1 MSAYLNRRRAI
12 VVLAALGAIA
22 CDFRLTNPAGP
33 SVTIN
38 NTTNNTNTN
47 DNRNNVTPITP
58 ITPTPPAPG
67 TNTTPGGPRPGDP
80 PSGGVLP
87 LPAGAQG
94 TILALGQ
101 AHAALVATCSYAFV
115 DALVS
120 ALRASDTRWGYVCK
134 RGSCAEISLDV
145 VAYHAAAGAD
155 VPGATGTYEID
166 VIGNSC
172 SPLAAP
178 QFLNYGYGPANVFT
192 PTRSGASSARP

>member
-1 MSAYLNRRRAI
+1 MSLPARRRV
-12 VVLAALGAIA
+12 VVLLSLVAIA

-47 DNRNNVTPITP
+47 DNRNNVTPVAP
-58 ITPTPPAPG
+58 TPTPTPAPG

-80 PSGGVLP
+80 PVGATLP
-87 LPAGAQG
+87 LPTGAQG

-101 AHAALVATCSYAFV
+101 QYAALVSSCSFAFV

-134 RGSCAEISLDV
+134 RGSCADISQDV

-155 VPGATGTYEID
+155 VTGATGTYEID

-172 SPLAAP
+172 SPIAAP
-178 QFLNYGYGPANVFT
+178 QFLNLGYGPANVFS
-192 PTRSGASSARP
+192 PTR